1 MVLKDLINNETTK
14 KFEMGTVV
22 MYVYQKPREEFFK
35 IQLGSDFLVCVMDGE
50 NNITRDICKELR
62 ECYSSNGYMIIN
74 TINIRH
80 NLDRIV
86 RCLFEKGYR
95 F

>member
-22 MYVYQKPREEFFK
+22 MYVYEKPREEFFK

-50 NNITRDICKELR
+50 NNITRDI
-62 ECYSSNGYMIIN
+62 
-74 TINIRH
+74 
-80 NLDRIV
+80 
-86 RCLFEKGYR
+86 
-95 F
+95 

>member
-22 MYVYQKPREEFFK
+22 MYVYEKPREEFFK

-62 ECYSSNGYMIIN
+62 ECYSSNTKYYKYK
-74 TINIRH
+74 TQFR
-80 NLDRIV
+80 
-86 RCLFEKGYR
+86 
-95 F
+95 